1 MGYSPSKMGRHKVCK
16 YTHNNQQY
24 LYTMYPNLKPYRTPT
39 LEQLSLLVERGFEL
53 SAPTSTLTETIS
65 EQDLNSSSDDFWE

>member
-1 MGYSPSKMGRHKVCK
+1 M
-16 YTHNNQQY
+16 
-24 LYTMYPNLKPYRTPT
+24 YTMYPNSKPYRTPT